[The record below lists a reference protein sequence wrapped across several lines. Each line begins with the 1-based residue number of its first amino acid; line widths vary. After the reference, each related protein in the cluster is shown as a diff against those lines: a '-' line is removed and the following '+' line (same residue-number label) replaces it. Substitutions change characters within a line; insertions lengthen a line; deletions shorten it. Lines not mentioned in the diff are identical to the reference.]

1 MSFRNAFHFA
11 VKFAQ
16 KYKKCPKVFTFEHQK
31 MIKCVAVSVFLPN
44 LLLRSTCLVEH
55 ITVSGQSKGSANRQ
69 VTLPNAPHKPQNA
82 CRSMSPVGEIE
93 YQYRILSIL
102 SNRVVHDSRCFVYY
116 PSSKLCLNPEKSC
129 GCFTNSA
136 FSCSTRNPYSNQT
149 KCGKQPSTAFRFQ
162 YQPGRIITLQYPSQT
177 TPSPGQ

>member
-16 KYKKCPKVFTFEHQK
+16 KYKKCPKVFTFRHPK
-31 MIKCVAVSVFLPN
+31 MIKCVAVSVSLPN
-44 LLLRSTCLVEH
+44 RLLRSMCLVEH

-82 CRSMSPVGEIE
+82 CRSKSPVGEIE

-102 SNRVVHDSRCFVYY
+102 SNRVVHDSRCFMYY
-116 PSSKLCLNPEKSC
+116 PSSQWCLNPENSC
-129 GCFTNSA
+129 GCYTNPA
-136 FSCSTRNPYSNQT
+136 VSCSARLPN
-149 KCGKQPSTAFRFQ
+149 GAQPQKNHAGAT
-162 YQPGRIITLQYPSQT
+162 
-177 TPSPGQ
+177 